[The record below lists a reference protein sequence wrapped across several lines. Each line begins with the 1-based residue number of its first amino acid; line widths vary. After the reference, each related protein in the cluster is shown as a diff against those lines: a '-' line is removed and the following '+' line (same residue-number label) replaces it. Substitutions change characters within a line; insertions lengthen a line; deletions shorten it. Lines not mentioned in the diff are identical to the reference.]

1 MSLVDSLAN
10 WTAEISSDV
19 LPNVLLGLAVVAT
32 ILSGLLVMLLIRTRA
47 RWKASEAAHTASGLG
62 SILVDHRSRVIELN
76 APARKLLWP
85 RLDPRQR
92 AVLNASIRD
101 LLSDPAE
108 QHHFVKIGADRLVEI
123 AISSVDAGSR
133 LFGVRG
139 ITVRDVTE
147 ERRGQRHLV
156 QLAHYDS
163 LTGLGNRRLFV
174 DRLGDALQR
183 SVETERSVA
192 LLYIDLDRFKEVN
205 DTLGHGAGD
214 TLLRTL
220 SKRLY
225 QYLNDSAEALEG
237 REVSIFR
244 LAGDEFAIIVADAD
258 PVASIESLA
267 RDLLALIA
275 EPMTLAERSIS
286 ASASVGIALYP
297 DHAGNVE
304 DLVKNA
310 DAALYVAK
318 DLGRA
323 RFVFYEASFSSDTD
337 RSHKIEQELR
347 NAISR
352 GELAL
357 HYQPKVDIES
367 DTVAGFEALLRW
379 YNRELGFIGPK
390 DFIPIAEE
398 RGMISEIGAW
408 CIEETC
414 RQIRVWQDA
423 GFTTVP
429 VSVNV
434 SSAQFRDSDVE
445 RVVSDALV
453 NHGIHPSMLEIEL
466 TESLLLA
473 DDDKTSTTLR
483 DLRAIGVGVALDDF
497 GTGYSALTYLN
508 RFPLDVVKMDRGFL
522 RDIEDSNAAAGIASA
537 VISMSHSLG
546 FKVVAE
552 GVDSPPQAELL
563 RAMGCDQ
570 IQGFLFSP
578 AIPSE
583 EASRFLATDSSPRPV
598 VEPIVKLST
607 SRSLLGEDDPDAESV
622 IRELPEAVSAEVVYP
637 AAPARVLVV
646 DSHPSMLGATA
657 FRMTRLGADVHLVTG
672 IDEAELFVR
681 QEEPVLDLLIA
692 PPEIELPRLAVLFE
706 KVKKQTTE
714 HVPRLLVVGNEPGGE
729 RRELLR
735 NLGADWMLLEPYADP
750 ELRFFVNA
758 ARTNRNWK
766 FQRQTVRVPIETIA
780 WIRAGAQRGSGVVTS
795 LSRRGAFIET
805 PETYST
811 SKPIRVEFKIDERPI
826 SVFANVTRIVD
837 GDSEAGDSMPRGID
851 VIFYEVDDVT
861 DAAISEAVEQL
872 WARFRP

>member
-1 MSLVDSLAN
+1 MSLVDSFAN
-10 WTAEISSDV
+10 WTAEISSHV
-19 LPNVLLGLAVVAT
+19 VPNAVIGLAALGT
-32 ILSGLLVMLLIRTRA
+32 MLSGGLMILLIRAYA
-47 RWKASEAAHTASGLG
+47 RWQASQAAHTASGQG
-62 SILVDHRSRVIELN
+62 SILVDRRSHVIEAN
-76 APARKLLWP
+76 GPARQLLWP
-85 RLDPRQR
+85 KLGSRQR
-92 AVLNASIRD
+92 AVLNASIREM
-101 LLSDPAE
+101 LSDPAE
-108 QHHFVKIGADRLVEI
+108 QHHFVKFGAERLVEI
-123 AISSVDAGSR
+123 AISSADAGSR
-133 LFGVRG
+133 LFRIRG

-147 ERRGQRHLV
+147 QRRGQRHLV

-174 DRLGDALQR
+174 DRLGDALRR
-183 SVETERSVA
+183 SAETDRPVA

-214 TLLRTL
+214 SLLRTL

-225 QYLNDSAEALEG
+225 DFLNDSPEVLRG

-244 LAGDEFAIIVADAD
+244 LAGDEFAIIVADVES
-258 PVASIESLA
+258 VAAIESLA

-275 EPMTLAERSIS
+275 EPMILAERSIS
-286 ASASVGIALYP
+286 ASGSIGIALYP
-297 DHAGNVE
+297 DHADNVE

-323 RFVFYEASFSSDTD
+323 RFVFYESSFSSDAD

-352 GELAL
+352 NELAL
-357 HYQPKVDIES
+357 HYQPKVDIAT

-453 NHGIHPSMLEIEL
+453 KYEIHPSMLEIEL

-522 RDIEDSNAAAGIASA
+522 RDIEDSDAAAGIASA

-563 RAMGCDQ
+563 RSMGCDQ

-598 VEPIVKLST
+598 VEPIIKLST
-607 SRSLLGEDDPDAESV
+607 SRSMLGEDDPEAERFV
-622 IRELPEAVSAEVVYP
+622 RKLPDSVSAEVVYP
-637 AAPARVLVV
+637 ASPARVMVI
-646 DSHPSMLGATA
+646 DSHPSALGATA

-672 IDEAELFVR
+672 LDEAELFVR
-681 QEEPVLDLLIA
+681 QEEPVLDLLIVT
-692 PPEIELPRLAVLFE
+692 PEIDLARLAVLVE
-706 KVKKQTTE
+706 KIKKQATD
-714 HVPRLLVVGNEPGGE
+714 HVPRLLIVGNEPGEE
-729 RRELLR
+729 RRALIR
-735 NLGADWMLLEPYADP
+735 QLGADWILLEPYADP

-766 FQRQTVRVPIETIA
+766 FQRQSVRVPIETIA
-780 WIRAGAQRGSGVVTS
+780 WIRAGASRGSGVVTS

-805 PETYST
+805 QEAYPT
-811 SKPIRVEFKIDERPI
+811 SKPIRLEFKIDERPI

-837 GDSEAGDSMPRGID
+837 GDADASVSTPPGID

-861 DAAISEAVEQL
+861 DSAISEAVERL

>member
-1 MSLVDSLAN
+1 MSLVDSLAI
-10 WTAEISSDV
+10 WTADINSYV
-19 LPNVLLGLAVVAT
+19 LPNVLLGLAVLGTV
-32 ILSGLLVMLLIRTRA
+32 LSGLLAIVLIRAQA
-47 RWKASEAAHTASGLG
+47 RWQASQAAHTASGQG
-62 SILVDHRSRVIELN
+62 SILVDHRSRVIAIN
-76 APARKLLWP
+76 GPARKLLWP
-85 RLDPRQR
+85 KLEAKQR
-92 AVLNASIRD
+92 AVLNASIRE
-101 LLSDPAE
+101 LLMDPAE
-108 QHHFVKIGADRLVEI
+108 QHHFVKFGDQRLVEI
-123 AISSVDAGSR
+123 AISSADAGSR
-133 LFGVRG
+133 LFGIRG

-147 ERRGQRHLV
+147 QRRGQRHLV

-174 DRLGDALQR
+174 DRLEDALQR
-183 SVETERSVA
+183 SAETGSPVA

-214 TLLRTL
+214 ALLRTL
-220 SKRLY
+220 AKRLY
-225 QYLNDSAEALEG
+225 DFLDGSEKALGG

-244 LAGDEFAIIVADAD
+244 LAGDEFAIILTDVESVA
-258 PVASIESLA
+258 VIESLA
-267 RDLLALIA
+267 RELLALIA

-286 ASASVGIALYP
+286 ASGSVGIALYP
-297 DHAGNVE
+297 EHADNVE

-310 DAALYVAK
+310 DSALYVAK

-323 RFVFYEASFSSDTD
+323 RFVFYESSFSADAD

-352 GELAL
+352 RELAL
-357 HYQPKVDIES
+357 HYQPKVDVET

-408 CIEETC
+408 CIDETC

-445 RVVSDALV
+445 RVISDALV
-453 NHGIHPSMLEIEL
+453 KYEIHPSMLEIEL
-466 TESLLLA
+466 TESLLLE
-473 DDDKTSTTLR
+473 DDDNTSTTLR

-563 RAMGCDQ
+563 RSMGCDQ

-583 EASRFLATDSSPRPV
+583 EASRFLASDRSPRPV
-598 VEPIVKLST
+598 VEPIIKLEAA
-607 SRSLLGEDDPDAESV
+607 RSILGEDDPEAETPVRRLPDA
-622 IRELPEAVSAEVVYP
+622 ISAEVVYP
-637 AAPARVLVV
+637 ASAARVMVI
-646 DSHPSMLGATA
+646 DSQPSVLGATA

-672 IDEAELFVR
+672 LDEAELFVR

-692 PPEIELPRLAVLFE
+692 APDADLARLASLVE
-706 KVKKQTTE
+706 NVKKQATD
-714 HVPRLLVVGNEPGGE
+714 HVPRLLIVGNEPGEE
-729 RRELLR
+729 RRVEIR

-766 FQRQTVRVPIETIA
+766 FQRQSVRVPMETIA
-780 WIRAGAQRGSGVVTS
+780 WIRAGGLRGSGVVTS

-805 PETYST
+805 QENYPT
-811 SKPIRVEFKIDERPI
+811 SKPIRIEFKVDESRI

-837 GDSEAGDSMPRGID
+837 GEEDAIVPTPSGID
-851 VIFYEVDDVT
+851 VIFYEVDSVT
-861 DAAISEAVEQL
+861 DSAISEAVERL
-872 WARFRP
+872 WSRFRP

>member
-1 MSLVDSLAN
+1 MSLVDSFAN
-10 WTAEISSDV
+10 WTAEISSHV
-19 LPNVLLGLAVVAT
+19 LSTALLGLAVLAT
-32 ILSGLLVMLLIRTRA
+32 MLSGLLAILLIRSHA
-47 RWKASEAAHTASGLG
+47 RWQASQAAHTASGQG
-62 SILVDHRSRVIELN
+62 SILVDHRSRVIGLN
-76 APARKLLWP
+76 SPARELLWP
-85 RLDPRQR
+85 KLEPKQR
-92 AVLNASIRD
+92 VVLNESIRE
-101 LLSDPAE
+101 LLADPSE
-108 QHHFVKIGADRLVEI
+108 QYHFVKFGSQRLLEI

-133 LFGVRG
+133 LFGIRG

-147 ERRGQRHLV
+147 QRRGQRHLV

-174 DRLGDALQR
+174 DRLADALQR
-183 SVETERSVA
+183 SAESGRPVA
-192 LLYIDLDRFKEVN
+192 LLYMDLDRFKEVN

-214 TLLRTL
+214 SLLRTL

-225 QYLNDSAEALEG
+225 DHLNDSEVALG

-244 LAGDEFAIIVADAD
+244 LAGDEFAIILADAD
-258 PVASIESLA
+258 SVATIESFA
-267 RDLLALIA
+267 QGLLALIA
-275 EPMTLAERSIS
+275 EPITLAERSIS
-286 ASASVGIALYP
+286 ASGSVGIALYP
-297 DHAGNVE
+297 DHADNVE

-323 RFVFYEASFSSDTD
+323 RYVFYESSFSSEAD

-347 NAISR
+347 TAISR
-352 GELAL
+352 SELVL
-357 HYQPKVDIES
+357 HYQPKIDIET

-434 SSAQFRDSDVE
+434 SSAQFQDSNVE

-453 NHGIHPSMLEIEL
+453 KYEIHPSMLEIEL

-473 DDDKTSTTLR
+473 DDDETSTTLR
-483 DLRAIGVGVALDDF
+483 DLRAIGVGIALDDF

-522 RDIEDSNAAAGIASA
+522 RDIEDSSAAAGIASA

-563 RAMGCDQ
+563 RSMGCDQ
-570 IQGFLFSP
+570 IQGFLYSP

-598 VEPIVKLST
+598 VEPIIKIT
-607 SRSLLGEDDPDAESV
+607 ASRAMLGEDDPEPPV
-622 IRELPEAVSAEVVYP
+622 RKLPDAVSAEVVYP
-637 AAPARVLVV
+637 ASPARVMVI

-672 IDEAELFVR
+672 LDEAELFLR

-692 PPEIELPRLAVLFE
+692 PPQIELSRLAALVE
-706 KVKKQTTE
+706 TVKKQATD
-714 HVPRLLVVGNEPGGE
+714 HVPRLLIIGNEPGEE
-729 RRELLR
+729 RRALIR
-735 NLGADWMLLEPYADP
+735 NVGADWMLLEPYADP

-758 ARTNRNWK
+758 ARTSRNWK
-766 FQRQTVRVPIETIA
+766 FQRQSVRVPIETIA
-780 WIRAGAQRGSGVVTS
+780 WIRAGALRGSGVVTS

-805 PETYST
+805 QETYPT
-811 SKPIRVEFKIDERPI
+811 SKPIRIEFKIDDAPI

-837 GDSEAGDSMPRGID
+837 GDSDASSPTPPGID

-861 DAAISEAVEQL
+861 DSAISEAVEQL
-872 WARFRP
+872 WSRFRP